1 MLEREYKGLQLVI
14 LISIKEWGNNIIYL
28 THRGDNEIK
37 SKIEKIYIGRSRIS
51 WWGEIAT
58 K

>member
-28 THRGDNEIK
+28 IHRGDNEIK
-37 SKIEKIYIGRSRIS
+37 SKIEKIHIGRSRIS